1 MCGLIAVSGSVG
13 SAYEVFF
20 GLMNL
25 QHRGQDGAG
34 ILTVDSEKPG
44 GFHLQK
50 GSGLIEMS
58 SRNVRLKA

>member
-1 MCGLIAVSGSVG
+1 MCGLIAISGSAN

-34 ILTVDSEKPG
+34 ILAVEQNGEPI
-44 GFHLQK
+44 FNLQK
-50 GSGLIEMS
+50 
-58 SRNVRLKA
+58 AAA

>member
-1 MCGLIAVSGSVG
+1 MCGLIAISGSAN

-34 ILTVDSEKPG
+34 ILAIEQNG
-44 GFHLQK
+44 GEPTFNYTE
-50 GSGLIEMS
+50 G
-58 SRNVRLKA
+58 VVV